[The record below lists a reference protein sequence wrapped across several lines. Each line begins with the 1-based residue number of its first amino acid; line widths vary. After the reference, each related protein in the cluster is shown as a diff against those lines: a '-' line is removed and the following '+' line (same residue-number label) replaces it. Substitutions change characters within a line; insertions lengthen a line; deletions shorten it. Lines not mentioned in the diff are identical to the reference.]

1 MAKKGIMG
9 MQNVMTGLNQKL
21 LEYEFNGVKGLKSA
35 AGFIRGDMEKTSPKV
50 PIDKGILRASWFV
63 SEVANIKTRVKS
75 IFFGFSANYAAYVHE
90 NLTAT
95 NWKRAGSGPKFFEAA
110 IKRNTFK
117 ILLIIRNKMT
127 MGGKM
132 K

>member
-1 MAKKGIMG
+1 MAKGVMGIE
-9 MQNVMTGLNQKL
+9 NVMKGLNQKL
-21 LEYEFNGVKGLKSA
+21 LEYEIGGIKGMKEA

-50 PIDKGILRASWFV
+50 PVDKNILRSSWFV
-63 SEVANIKTRVKS
+63 SEVANIKTRIKS
-75 IFFGFSANYAAYVHE
+75 VFFGFSANYAIYVHE
-90 NLTAT
+90 NLTAI
-95 NWKRAGSGPKFFEAA
+95 NWKRPGSGPKFLEAA

-117 ILLIIRNKMT
+117 ILLIIRGKMT